1 MAQKSFEKV
10 KDVQALLIN
19 NIRELPSVFDMTSAP
34 SSKTL
39 IIQKVMTFIS
49 KNARILDKIT
59 LIVYFRPTQ
68 HKLNK
73 KEIFFSYISD
83 W

>member
-39 IIQKVMTFIS
+39 IIQKAVSLIS
-49 KNARILDKIT
+49 KNAGKILEKIT
-59 LIVYFRPTQ
+59 LIVPF
-68 HKLNK
+68 
-73 KEIFFSYISD
+73 
-83 W
+83 